1 MKDNPEKK
9 FIGTLTQKKLLKL
22 YAKYVNSPKVRF
34 FKRIGLGVIPG
45 ERNGVKMKTLE
56 GYRPDE
62 PQLELYN
69 CRSSGGVFNLGHRNP
84 RIIKALKDAL
94 DGGLDLGDHMLLSE
108 QRALLGEKLA
118 ELMPGDISK
127 TTFGVSGGEAIDT
140 AIKFSRSYTK
150 RKGCV
155 SVMGGYHGH
164 TGFALLTG
172 DPDFK
177 DPFLWNL
184 PEFQQVPFGDA
195 DVLRKVVT
203 EDIACVILE
212 TIPATGGVLIAH
224 EGYFPE
230 VREICDEKGVMLI
243 MDEVQSGLGRT
254 GHFWAIQGGIYP
266 TEKVIPDFIVCGKG
280 MSAGIYPLS
289 TCSYKPFI
297 EKAVFKD
304 DAFIHI
310 STTGGSDLGCAV
322 AIKMLEIQ
330 SDSKFLE
337 HVKEMGKLFGN
348 GLERIAQENSD
359 IVKEVRGRGLMWGI
373 EFFDEENSQLGML
386 SIIKEGVLLNYCGNK
401 KDTHIIM
408 PPLIVKPTEIED
420 ILARISKGISK
431 LKKLRSNT

>member
-1 MKDNPEKK
+1 MKDNPKKK
-9 FIGTLTQKKLLKL
+9 FIGTLPQKKLLKL

-34 FKRIGLGVIPG
+34 FKGFGLGVIPG

-56 GYRPDE
+56 GSRPDE

-84 RIIKALKDAL
+84 KIIKTLKDAL
-94 DGGLDLGDHMLLSE
+94 DGGLDIGDHMLLSE

-140 AIKFSRSYTK
+140 AIKFSRAYTK
-150 RKGCV
+150 RKGCI
-155 SVMGGYHGH
+155 SALGGYHGH

-172 DPDFK
+172 DSDFK
-177 DPFLWNL
+177 DPFLWNF
-184 PEFQQVPFGDA
+184 PEFKQVPFGDT
-195 DVLRKVVT
+195 DTMRKVVT
-203 EDIACVILE
+203 DDIACVVLE
-212 TIPATGGVLIAH
+212 TIPATGGVLIAP

-230 VREICDEKGVMLI
+230 IREICDDKGVMLI
-243 MDEVQSGLGRT
+243 MDEVQSGLGRS
-254 GHFWAIQGGIYP
+254 GYFWAIQGGIYP
-266 TEKVIPDFIVCGKG
+266 KEKVVPDFIVCGKG
-280 MSAGIYPLS
+280 MSSGIYPLS
-289 TCSYKPFI
+289 TCSYRPFI
-297 EKAVFKD
+297 EKSVFKD

-322 AIKMLEIQ
+322 ALEMLTIQ
-330 SDSKFLE
+330 SDPEFLD

-348 GLERIAQENSD
+348 GLEKIAKENSD
-359 IVKEVRGRGLMWGI
+359 IIKEVRGRGLMWGM
-373 EFFDEENSQLGML
+373 EFFDEVNSQLGML

-420 ILARISKGISK
+420 ILDRISRGISK
-431 LKKLRSNT
+431 LKKLQR

>member
-1 MKDNPEKK
+1 MKDNPKKK
-9 FIGTLTQKKLLKL
+9 FIGTLPQKKLLKL

-34 FKRIGLGVIPG
+34 FKGFGLGVIPG

-56 GYRPDE
+56 GSRPDE

-84 RIIKALKDAL
+84 RIIKTLKDAL
-94 DGGLDLGDHMLLSE
+94 DGGLDIGDHMLLSE

-140 AIKFSRSYTK
+140 AIKFSRAYTK
-150 RKGCV
+150 RKGCI
-155 SVMGGYHGH
+155 SALGGYHGH

-172 DPDFK
+172 DSDFK
-177 DPFLWNL
+177 DPFLWSF
-184 PEFQQVPFGDA
+184 PEFKQVPFGDVNA
-195 DVLRKVVT
+195 MRKVVT

-212 TIPATGGVLIAH
+212 TIPATGGVLIAP

-230 VREICDEKGVMLI
+230 VREICDDKGVMLI

-254 GHFWAIQGGIYP
+254 GHFWAIHGGLYP
-266 TEKVIPDFIVCGKG
+266 KEKVVPDFIVCGKG
-280 MSAGIYPLS
+280 MSSGIYPLS
-289 TCSYKPFI
+289 TCSYRPFI
-297 EKAVFKD
+297 EKSVFKD

-322 AIKMLEIQ
+322 ALEMLAIQ
-330 SDSKFLE
+330 SDPEFLD

-348 GLERIAQENSD
+348 GLEKIAKENSD
-359 IVKEVRGRGLMWGI
+359 IIKEVRGRGLMWGM
-373 EFFDEENSQLGML
+373 EFFDEINSQLGML

-420 ILARISKGISK
+420 ILDRISRGISK
-431 LKKLRSNT
+431 LKKLQR

>member
-1 MKDNPEKK
+1 MKDNPKKK
-9 FIGTLTQKKLLKL
+9 FIGTLPQKKLLKL

-34 FKRIGLGVIPG
+34 FKGFGLGVIPG

-56 GYRPDE
+56 GSRPDE

-84 RIIKALKDAL
+84 RIIKTLKDAL
-94 DGGLDLGDHMLLSE
+94 DGGLDIGDHMLLSE

-118 ELMPGDISK
+118 KLMPGDISK

-140 AIKFSRSYTK
+140 AIKFSRAYTK

-155 SVMGGYHGH
+155 SAIGGYHGH

-177 DPFLWNL
+177 DPFLWSF
-184 PEFQQVPFGDA
+184 PEFKQVPFGDVNA
-195 DVLRKVVT
+195 MRKTIT

-212 TIPATGGVLIAH
+212 TIPATGGVLIAS
-224 EGYFPE
+224 EGYFPT
-230 VREICDEKGVMLI
+230 VREICDDKGVMLI

-254 GHFWAIQGGIYP
+254 GHFWAIHGGLYP
-266 TEKVIPDFIVCGKG
+266 KEKVVPDFIVCGKG
-280 MSAGIYPLS
+280 MSSGIYPLS
-289 TCSYKPFI
+289 TCSYRPFI
-297 EKAVFKD
+297 EKSVFKD

-322 AIKMLEIQ
+322 ALEMLAIQ
-330 SDSKFLE
+330 SDPEFLD

-348 GLERIAQENSD
+348 GLEKIAKENSD
-359 IVKEVRGRGLMWGI
+359 IIKEVRGRGLMWGM
-373 EFFDEENSQLGML
+373 EFFDKINSQLGML

-420 ILARISKGISK
+420 ILDRISRGISN
-431 LKKLRSNT
+431 LKKLQR